1 MFAVPNVT
9 TGGAVEMRN
18 RLVTSVAALIGA
30 LVLSIVS
37 QAQTVP
43 SKPADLAGTW
53 GLDNTRGGIGQSIS
67 IADIGG
73 KMRGKEPDIPYQ
85 PWSLEKTLSEK
96 PPTGPDNQFE
106 ATTDP
111 WINYCEPPGLIR
123 IYMEPARTKFVQTP
137 DAVYIL
143 HEVMQAFRVVRLN
156 SKHPEDPDP
165 SWWGDSIGWY
175 ENGDTLVI
183 DTIATNG
190 KTWLDQLGHPHT
202 DKMHLIERYKRVDAN
217 RMELDA
223 MIDDPGAYTKPFN
236 AHRNFTISK
245 VEFMA
250 NPWVCSVRENS
261 TFYNNA
267 YKPAAPASPA
277 K

>member
-1 MFAVPNVT
+1 
-9 TGGAVEMRN
+9 MRN
-18 RLVTSVAALIGA
+18 NLAMSGAALIGA
-30 LVLSIVS
+30 FLFSVIS
-37 QAQTVP
+37 QAQTTS
-43 SKPADLAGTW
+43 SKPADLSGTW
-53 GLDNTRGGIGQSIS
+53 GLDATRGGIGQSIS

-143 HEVMQAFRVVRLN
+143 HEVMQAFRVIRLN

-223 MIDDPGAYTKPFN
+223 MIDDPGAYTAPWSARGVIN
-236 AHRNFTISK
+236 ET
-245 VEFMA
+245 MA
-250 NPWVCSVRENS
+250 AGFVPNGEMFEYICQDDR
-261 TFYNNA
+261 
-267 YKPAAPASPA
+267 
-277 K
+277 